1 MEAQWQAD
9 RAALRDLLLTRPDL
23 TLKATVARLGRSY
36 NWGKKWAKRL
46 AQTSV
51 DDLSVL
57 HSQSRARKTP
67 FPGWDP
73 LVVGTHRAN
82 PSVSA

>member
-23 TLKATVARLGRSY
+23 TLKAMVVRLGRSHS
-36 NWGKKWAKRL
+36 WGKKWAKRL
-46 AQTSV
+46 ARTSV

-57 HSQSRARKTP
+57 HSQSFDYQDQSCP
-67 FPGWDP
+67 VCV
-73 LVVGTHRAN
+73 LQ
-82 PSVSA
+82 